1 MADYQSVAWV
11 DGKVR
16 LLDQRKLPQEVVYID
31 YTDYNKLA
39 NAILDM
45 VVRGAPAIGVA
56 GAYGIA
62 LAAWHS
68 PFLAP
73 ADMLAFLEKAAA
85 NLRRARPTAVNL
97 AHGVDRLMDVA
108 RAHSGDDVHA
118 LRELLLAEADEVAD
132 EDRRICRAIGRN
144 ALPLVPDQAA
154 FIHHCNTGALCA
166 IEYGTALGIIQTA
179 HENGKEVFVYVD
191 ETRPRLQGARLTAWE
206 LKQLGIP
213 HAVIV
218 DGASGFIMRDRHVDL
233 VTVGCDRVAANGD
246 VANKIGTYNL
256 AIVAR
261 AHNVP
266 FYVAAPTTTID
277 LEIKDGGKIEIEKR
291 SAAEITSIGAE
302 QITPPG
308 TAAVNP
314 AFDVTPAEYITAI
327 ITEEGIAY
335 PPYESSLPEM
345 VARAEARRAVRKS
358 KPPSN
363 QE

>member
-1 MADYQSVAWV
+1 MASYQSVQWV

-16 LLDQRKLPQEVVYID
+16 LLDQRILPHEVVYID
-31 YTDYNKLA
+31 YSDYNELA

-56 GAYGIA
+56 GAYGVA

-68 PFLAP
+68 PVSGGPERIAY
-73 ADMLAFLEKAAA
+73 LEKAAK
-85 NLRRARPTAVNL
+85 NLRAARPTAVNL
-97 AHGVDRLMDVA
+97 MHGVDRVMALA
-108 RAHSGDDVHA
+108 RAHAGDDA
-118 LRELLLAEADEVAD
+118 GTMRELLLTEAHAVAE
-132 EDRRICRAIGRN
+132 EDRRICRAIGLN
-144 ALPLVPDQAA
+144 ALPLVPTNAA

-179 HENGKEVFVYVD
+179 HENGREVFVYVD
-191 ETRPRLQGARLTAWE
+191 ETRPRLQGARLTTWE

-218 DGASGFIMRDRHVDL
+218 DGASGYIMRERHVDL

-246 VANKIGTYNL
+246 AANKIGTYNL

-277 LEIKDGGKIEIEKR
+277 LTIPDGSHIEIEKR
-291 SAAEITSIGAE
+291 AASEITELGAE
-302 QITPPG
+302 KITPPG

-327 ITEEGIAY
+327 ITEEGVAG
-335 PPYESSLPEM
+335 PPFVQSLAEM
-345 VARAEARRAVRKS
+345 VARAEARRAAGS
-358 KPPSN
+358 GAL
-363 QE
+363 

>member
-1 MADYQSVAWV
+1 MSAYQSVAWV

-16 LLDQRKLPQEVVYID
+16 LLDQRRLPHEVVYID
-31 YTDYNKLA
+31 YSDYNELA

-45 VVRGAPAIGVA
+45 VVRGAPAIGVT
-56 GAYGIA
+56 GAYGLA
-62 LAAWHS
+62 LAAWHC
-68 PFLAP
+68 PAGAAP
-73 ADMLAFLEKAAA
+73 DLITYLEKAAK
-85 NLRRARPTAVNL
+85 NLRAARPTAVNL
-97 AHGVDRLMDVA
+97 SYGVDRLMNLA
-108 RAHSGDDVHA
+108 REHTGDNIHSI
-118 LRELLLAEADEVAD
+118 RELLLAEADAVCE
-132 EDRRICRAIGRN
+132 EDRRICRSIGQN
-144 ALPLVPDQAA
+144 ALPLVPQHAA

-179 HENGKEVFVYVD
+179 HENGREVFVYVD
-191 ETRPRLQGARLTAWE
+191 ETRPRLQGARLTTWE

-218 DGASGFIMRDRHVDL
+218 DGASGYIMHDRHVDL

-246 VANKIGTYNL
+246 AANKIGTYNL

-277 LEIKDGGKIEIEKR
+277 LAIKNGSFIEIEKR
-291 SAAEITSIGAE
+291 SAIEITTIGGE
-302 QITPPG
+302 QITPPS

-327 ITEEGIAY
+327 ITEEGIAR
-335 PPYESSLPEM
+335 PPYEESLAEM
-345 VARAEARRAVRKS
+345 VAKAEAHRAAGR
-358 KPPSN
+358 
-363 QE
+363 